1 MTDYRQ
7 YHQRS
12 DSPYQKL
19 DIKKRDLNSLSS
31 TKSCEWEFTNISISN
46 RIKKRSKT
54 RQYVKFN
61 NLLKHQNYYFPT
73 FVISETLNTKE
84 HESKSC
90 I

>member
-46 RIKKRSKT
+46 
-54 RQYVKFN
+54 
-61 NLLKHQNYYFPT
+61 
-73 FVISETLNTKE
+73 
-84 HESKSC
+84 
-90 I
+90 